1 MSASDETRTRIVTF
15 LRQIGIGVRHGAVPD
30 DSFLPGILVDGDSL
44 IVDEAK
50 LKYPGDL
57 LHEAGHL
64 AVAPSA
70 QRKRLFNDV
79 SKNAGDELAAL
90 AWSWAALKHLDL
102 APEIVFHPNGYK
114 GESAWLIDLF
124 SSGGQMG
131 VPLLQWMGLTAE
143 PHKAA
148 ELGME
153 PFPKMAKWLR
163 D

>member
-1 MSASDETRTRIVTF
+1 MDSRQQTTTKIMAF
-15 LRQIGIGVRHGAVPD
+15 LQEIGIEIRSGAVPAD
-30 DSFLPGILVDGDSL
+30 TFLPGILVDGDAL
-44 IVDEAK
+44 VVDEAK

-64 AVAPSA
+64 AVAPA
-70 QRKRLFNDV
+70 EQRKRLFNDV
-79 SKNAGDELAAL
+79 SKQAGDELAAL

-102 APEIVFHPNGYK
+102 APEIVFHANGYK
-114 GESAWLIDLF
+114 GESAWLIDMF

-148 ELGME
+148 ELGMA
-153 PFPKMAKWLR
+153 PFPAMSKWLR